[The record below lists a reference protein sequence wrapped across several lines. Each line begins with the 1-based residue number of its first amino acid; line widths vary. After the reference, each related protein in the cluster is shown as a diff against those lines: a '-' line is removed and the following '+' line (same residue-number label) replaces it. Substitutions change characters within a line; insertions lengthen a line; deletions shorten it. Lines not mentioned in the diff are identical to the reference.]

1 MYYEIIVIAVI
12 AYLLAFTTGQISFN
26 KLVSDNEALFRK
38 LKESDWNFLVK
49 ARYGLAVNPDVL
61 FNKRIRN
68 GLIAMVILFLWALT
82 SLGESSSG
90 AAIKMVIALAGAYG
104 TFKITYINLNSYY
117 KKHINQID
125 SLLPHYLKSI
135 EILIQHY
142 TVPVAIGKSID
153 DAPEIFKPGLQD
165 LINSINSGDDSI
177 NPYMEFA
184 KTYPV
189 RDSMRMMRLLYR
201 LSLGRQERKQEQL
214 LTFSKSISSLQQK
227 ARETRYKNR
236 LDKMENMTM
245 KMLITTG
252 IGVMIVL
259 ILAVLKMVN
268 I

>member
-1 MYYEIIVIAVI
+1 MSKTIKKCFDE
-12 AYLLAFTTGQISFN
+12 
-26 KLVSDNEALFRK
+26 KL
-38 LKESDWNFLVK
+38 
-49 ARYGLAVNPDVL
+49 
-61 FNKRIRN
+61 
-68 GLIAMVILFLWALT
+68 
-82 SLGESSSG
+82 
-90 AAIKMVIALAGAYG
+90 
-104 TFKITYINLNSYY
+104 TYINLQSYY
-117 KKHINQID
+117 KKHISQID

-142 TVPVAIGKSID
+142 TVPVAIGKSIN

-165 LINSINSGDDSI
+165 LINAINSGDDSI

-236 LDKMENMTM
+236 LDKMEGMTM

-259 ILAVLKMVN
+259 ILAVLQMIN
-268 I
+268 L